1 MIKKFFYNLII
12 LFLLFN
18 YSHSWLNEKSL
29 HDPHSSLRDLE
40 TLEIY
45 HKNGTL
51 KKLYQSNIEKN
62 FYYQLSDA
70 IKSLPDNI
78 TCSNIISGK
87 FIKLSNFCQEDFIY
101 ICNVLKNI
109 NKNNE
114 TISLLGTGILSMI
127 DATGVYGPGILR
139 GNFLAVGLR
148 TECQNINVKVNGRNR
163 PITGDLAKMIKDLNN
178 STYTFGKKC
187 STGSI
192 KIYKDVCIPSTC
204 ANYND
209 FYQLAVLVD
218 RILGHE
224 TSAVCDIGVLN
235 DKAVVNYQGII
246 TYSIIGI
253 MFSISVLISLWELW
267 ILPYHKNFPYTKS
280 LLIKFCRCLSLYTN
294 IKVIFKI
301 KSLPKKENAPP
312 TTIEPIHCM
321 RFFSMFWVIMGHSTS
336 VLVAVTNNPLDILDI
351 VGDYG
356 TQYLVN
362 AFYSVDTFI
371 FIGGLLMSFIWFKN
385 FKKNK
390 RRTNSPM
397 AWIMIY
403 IHRFLR
409 ISPAYYMTI
418 ALYTFIFTKTWIRNF
433 PRYYAASF
441 GEKDPCVKNWWIN
454 MLYLQNFINVDS
466 QCYIP
471 TWYLATDFQIFLFTP
486 LIIIPLAIKPIYGYI
501 ISGIIL
507 IISTVCNLTFVY
519 IYKFPPTDF
528 AFGNKDDL
536 TVPYWM
542 YTMLIYNAPWIR
554 CQVYVFGIL
563 VGYLLQM
570 KKTLKINKYI
580 VIILWIVTLAS
591 LAGIVIPIA
600 KWSGGEYMNLS
611 GRAFYSAFSKIVWS
625 LGLSWIIISCY
636 YGYGGI
642 INKFMSMKIWIPL
655 GKLSFCAYLIHY
667 MVILYFYGMDQG
679 PFFFT
684 NVFTTFCNIIIPVSV
699 ISYFLAIFWSAVFEV
714 GIANIITLALTP
726 PKKSQT
732 LKEKLP
738 NSVKIEKK
746 DNDLSVKKD
755 DNDAINKNSDN
766 EEIKEIIQHKFP
778 LVKEITLENDNT
790 YQIKFFSKLN
800 PQKVEQILSYF
811 LELEKETEKKIL

>member
-1 MIKKFFYNLII
+1 MIKKIFCNLII
-12 LFLLFN
+12 LFILFI
-18 YSHSWLNEKSL
+18 YSHSWLNEKGL
-29 HDPHSSLRDLE
+29 HDPHYSLKNLE
-40 TLEIY
+40 TLQIY
-45 HKNGTL
+45 KQNGTL
-51 KKLYQSNIEKN
+51 QKLYQLNPDEN
-62 FYYQLSDA
+62 FYYKLKEA
-70 IKSLPDNI
+70 IDVLPENL
-78 TCSNIISGK
+78 TCSNILSGK
-87 FIKLSNFCQEDFIY
+87 YLKLSSECHEDFLYVCSIF
-101 ICNVLKNI
+101 KNI
-109 NKNNE
+109 KNLNE
-114 TISLLGTGILSMI
+114 ITSLLGTGVLSMI
-127 DATGVYGPGILR
+127 DATGINGPGILR
-139 GNFLAVGLR
+139 GNFLAIGLR
-148 TECQNINVKVNGRNR
+148 TECQNINVKIPGRDR
-163 PITGDLAKMIKDLNN
+163 PLTADLAKMIKDLNS
-178 STYTFGKKC
+178 STYTFGQKC

-218 RILGHE
+218 RLWGHD
-224 TSAVCDIGVLN
+224 TTAVCGVGVLN

-253 MFSISVLISLWELW
+253 MFSISILISLWELW
-267 ILPYHKNFPYTKS
+267 ILPYHKKLFYTKS
-280 LLIKFCRCLSLYTN
+280 LPIKFLRCFSLYTN
-294 IKVIFKI
+294 VKGIFKI
-301 KSLPKKENAPP
+301 KSPPKKEGAPT

-390 RRTNSPM
+390 RRTNSFM
-397 AWIMIY
+397 AWVMIY

-418 ALYTFIFTKTWIRNF
+418 ALYTFIFTNTWIRNF

-441 GEKDPCVKNWWIN
+441 GENDPCVKNWWIN
-454 MLYLQNFINVDS
+454 MLYLQNFINVDN

-486 LIIIPLAIKPIYGYI
+486 LIIVPLAIKPLYGYI
-501 ISGIIL
+501 VSGIIL
-507 IISTVCNLTFVY
+507 LISTISNLIIVY
-519 IYKFPPTDF
+519 VYKFPPTDF
-528 AFGNKDDL
+528 AFGNREDI
-536 TVPYWM
+536 TVPYWK
-542 YTMLIYNAPWIR
+542 YTMLIYNAPWVR
-554 CQVYVFGIL
+554 CQVYIFGIL
-563 VGYLLQM
+563 VGYFLQM
-570 KKTLKINKYI
+570 KKTLKINKII
-580 VIILWIVTLAS
+580 VIILWIITLGS
-591 LAGIVIPIA
+591 LAGIVLPVA

-625 LGLSWIIISCY
+625 LGLSWIIIACY

-655 GKLSFCAYLIHY
+655 GKLSFCAYLLHY

-684 NVFTTFCNIIIPVSV
+684 NVFTTFCNVIIPVAA
-699 ISYFLAIFWSAVFEV
+699 ISYFLAIFWSAVFEI
-714 GIANIITLALTP
+714 GTANMITLALTP
-726 PKKSQT
+726 PRKPQKS
-732 LKEKLP
+732 KEELP
-738 NSVKIEKK
+738 SSVKIKNNNDLSSNKNDNEEKK
-746 DNDLSVKKD
+746 DV
-755 DNDAINKNSDN
+755 IP
-766 EEIKEIIQHKFP
+766 HKHS
-778 LVKEITLENDNT
+778 LVKEIILEDDNN
-790 YQIKFFSKLN
+790 YQIKFTSKLD

-811 LELEKETEKKIL
+811 IDNEKIDEKKNL